1 MNKHLRDVIS
11 LIIVFLSIVVI
22 VSLLTRRMEIREWHQ
37 AGTRVPPA
45 GVTTGKASAYTEE
58 VGYPV
63 SVMELTDA
71 SD

>member
-1 MNKHLRDVIS
+1 MSKHLRDVIS
-11 LIIVFLSIVVI
+11 LIIVFLSMVV
-22 VSLLTRRMEIREWHQ
+22 VVHLLTRKTEHSERHQ

-45 GVTTGKASAYTEE
+45 GLTTGKTSAYTEE

-71 SD
+71 GD